1 MKHRSRR
8 FVLALCMVAFLA
20 ACSGGGY
27 QRGIFQGYVIDANEE
42 EITNKIGKP
51 DQVDNSRPDAPRWTY
66 NKKTFDPEN
75 QNKTDERT
83 IIVFRKDAKTGRM
96 IGAEVVFS

>member
-1 MKHRSRR
+1 MQRRSRR
-8 FVLALCMVAFLA
+8 LVIALCTAAFLA

-27 QRGIFQGYVIDANEE
+27 QRGIFQGYVIDSTEE
-42 EITNKIGKP
+42 EITSKIGKP
-51 DQVDNSRPDAPRWTY
+51 DAVDTSNPEAIRWTY

-83 IIVFRKDAKTGRM
+83 IIVLKKSPKTGKLV
-96 IGAEVVFS
+96 GAEVLFV